1 MNSDLPIDVEHLL
14 SGLAVRRPVF
24 HSEADFQHELAWQI
38 RESIGSEVRLEFP
51 YSGDNRRLDIWL
63 PQQGMAIELKYCTRG
78 LRSNHHGEDYALR
91 DQSAQDTR
99 RYDFLNDVQR
109 LENARTDREDCK
121 CGLAIFLTNDPTYW
135 QPSKRTNTQDAAFR
149 LHEGRTIKGGRCLG
163 WAADT
168 GPGTMKGRES
178 PLDLKDEYEMKWRHY
193 STVHGRHGEFRY
205 LALVV
210 APSSN
215 SIGSQ

>member
-1 MNSDLPIDVEHLL
+1 MDRDSPIDIEHLL

-38 RESIGSEVRLEFP
+38 RESTGLEIRLEFP

-63 PQQGMAIELKYCTRG
+63 PQKGVAIELKYCTRG
-78 LRSNHHGEDYALR
+78 LRSNHHEEDFALR

-109 LENARTDREDCK
+109 LENAWTDREDCK
-121 CGLAIFLTNDPTYW
+121 SGLAIFLTNDPTYW
-135 QPSKRTNTQDAAFR
+135 QPSKRDNTQDAEFR
-149 LHEGRTIKGGRCLG
+149 LHEGRTIRGGLG
-163 WAADT
+163 WAAET
-168 GPGTMKGRES
+168 SPGTKKGRET
-178 PLDLKDEYEMKWRHY
+178 PLNLQDEYEMKWRHY